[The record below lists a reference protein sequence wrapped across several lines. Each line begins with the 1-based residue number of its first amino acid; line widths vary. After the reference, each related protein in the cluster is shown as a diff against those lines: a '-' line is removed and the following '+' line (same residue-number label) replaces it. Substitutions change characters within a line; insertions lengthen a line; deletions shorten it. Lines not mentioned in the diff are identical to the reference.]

1 LHANQISEKQLKAL
15 ARTCSGLS
23 TAATEG
29 AKKQLGEMLN
39 IMCQER
45 GGEVLPPGEEET
57 TDWKKLLKVF
67 NIIYNNSGNNV
78 GDNHF
83 NYIQY
88 GSEQ

>member
-1 LHANQISEKQLKAL
+1 MHANQISEKQLKAL

-45 GGEVLPPGEEET
+45 GAKFFLPA
-57 TDWKKLLKVF
+57 KKRQRTGRSF
-67 NIIYNNSGNNV
+67 
-78 GDNHF
+78 
-83 NYIQY
+83 
-88 GSEQ
+88 